1 MSFVQLAT
9 LLPSLLLTAIHSQPR
24 VTEPVVMTV
33 LLLLL
38 LQLPPSLMALSQ
50 DTRLSLPTLVMANR
64 LLPLPL
70 RGMDISSDNNK
81 TWEFQ
86 KNMLIGLLTFC
97 LCFVSISYNANSQP
111 ATYSQNSYSQ
121 PAAYGQQPGY
131 QGQQAGYNQQ
141 QGYQQQTQPQQQAPP
156 AYPPQA
162 GGSYGQPPANQYN
175 QQGGP
180 PSYSQSSHY
189 SKLCF
194 PPA

>member
-1 MSFVQLAT
+1 
-9 LLPSLLLTAIHSQPR
+9 
-24 VTEPVVMTV
+24 MTV

-70 RGMDISSDNNK
+70 RGMNISSDNK
-81 TWEFQ
+81 ITREFQ

-111 ATYSQNSYSQ
+111 ATYNQSSYSQ
-121 PAAYGQQPGY
+121 PAAYGQQQPGY
-131 QGQQAGYNQQ
+131 QGQQAGYSQQ

-162 GGSYGQPPANQYN
+162 GGSYGQPPANQYS

-180 PSYSQSSHY
+180 PSYSQSGHY